1 MEEHTTKVESPMQR
15 ETAAPIARVTRW
27 LLVGGIVG
35 PILFVVVYT
44 LEGATRPGYDARSQ
58 AVSSLSL
65 SGWGWMQIL
74 NFVVCG
80 ALVIGFALGLG
91 RVLVPGA
98 RGATWGPRLIGMV
111 GLGLLCAGVF
121 VTDPAQGYPAS
132 TPQGPAATTTL
143 HGTLH
148 FALGATGFFGLLPV
162 ACFVMARYFSGRAGW
177 RGWTAYSIVTG
188 ILMYASFAGFI
199 VASTHRGPAGLFE
212 RLAISIGMLWLMLL
226 AARWLLHARGRIAR
240 RGR

>member
-1 MEEHTTKVESPMQR
+1 MEEHTTKAASPIQSQ
-15 ETAAPIARVTRW
+15 TAAPITQMAQR
-27 LLVGGIVG
+27 LLAAGIVG

-44 LEGATRPGYDARSQ
+44 LEGATRPGYDAWHQ

-74 NFVVCG
+74 NFVICG

-91 RVLVPGA
+91 RVLAPGA
-98 RGATWGPRLIGMV
+98 RGATWGPRLIGIV
-111 GLGLLCAGVF
+111 GLGLVCAGVF
-121 VTDPAQGYPAS
+121 VTDPAQGYPPG
-132 TPQGPAATTTL
+132 TPDGPGATATL

-162 ACFVMARYFSGRAGW
+162 ACFVMARYFSGRIGW
-177 RGWTAYSIVTG
+177 RGWSSYSIATG

-199 VASTHRGPAGLFE
+199 VASMDRGPAGLFE
-212 RLAISIGMLWLMLL
+212 RIAISIGMLWLMLL
-226 AARWLLHARGRIAR
+226 AARLLLDARGRIAQ
-240 RGR
+240 RGQ